1 MNLEAGRI
9 FFLGAGFS
17 AGANI
22 PLMNKLLTA
31 SLNIFNEEASG
42 LYERLS
48 WHAQDLDLDL
58 NSEVCASDFV
68 QLCTY
73 LDFMELREHGGGERW
88 SREGSR
94 ERVALKYFLAK
105 AVALSTPENNDIP
118 TQYLSFASR
127 LKAEDLVVTFN
138 WDLLL
143 EKSLDA
149 VKKQYSYT
157 GEIGKIQILKLHGS
171 VNWVEGLP
179 RSLITDRPTFD
190 YRPLGL
196 QDEMNGIE
204 IYSSENLKNI
214 AQWRKS
220 RCLIDEVKP
229 LLVLPGY
236 GKAYDVRLL
245 SCFWYRPEFFSLRN
259 GGISI
264 IGFSVGKDDYFIE
277 SMFRYLFR
285 SAFSDKHKVRVLNP
299 DPALEEIFSNLSDKS
314 NQIQFLCD
322 YFDDRTLD
330 YIMHA

>member
-1 MNLEAGRI
+1 MTIEAGRI

-22 PLMNKLLTA
+22 PLMNKLLPA
-31 SLNIFNEEASG
+31 ALNIFKEEASG

-48 WHAQDLDLDL
+48 GHAQDLDLNL
-58 NSEVCASDFV
+58 RSEVCAVNFV

-73 LDFMELREHGGGERW
+73 LDFMELREHGGGEKW
-88 SREGSR
+88 SREGSK

-105 AVALSTPENNDIP
+105 AIVQSTPENNDIP

-149 VKKQYSYT
+149 VRKQYSYT
-157 GEIGKIQILKLHGS
+157 GEPGKVQVLKLHGS

-179 RSLITDRPTFD
+179 RALTRDRPKFN

-196 QDEMNGIE
+196 QDGMNGIE
-204 IYSSENLKNI
+204 IYSSESLKNI
-214 AQWRKS
+214 AHWRKS

-236 GKAYDVRLL
+236 GKAFDVRLL
-245 SCFWYRPEFFSLRN
+245 SCFWYRPEFFSLRH
-259 GGISI
+259 GGVSI

-277 SMFRYLFR
+277 SLFRYLFR

-299 DPALEEIFSNLSDKS
+299 DPSLEIVFSSLSAKS

-322 YFDDRTLD
+322 CFDDRTLD
-330 YIMHA
+330 YAMHS